1 MLENDTD
8 TPPIKS
14 KPSCLEMN
22 QNEVLLAEGLPS
34 SYFKQSF
41 FFSVLFDKSFSFVVR
56 GQSNMVTAVIVC
68 KDSGDTERPWPDGV

>member
-22 QNEVLLAEGLPS
+22 ENEVLIAEGLPS
-34 SYFKQSF
+34 SYFKQSC
-41 FFSVLFDKSFSFVVR
+41 FSQYYLIKVSALLLEDK
-56 GQSNMVTAVIVC
+56 AI
-68 KDSGDTERPWPDGV
+68 W